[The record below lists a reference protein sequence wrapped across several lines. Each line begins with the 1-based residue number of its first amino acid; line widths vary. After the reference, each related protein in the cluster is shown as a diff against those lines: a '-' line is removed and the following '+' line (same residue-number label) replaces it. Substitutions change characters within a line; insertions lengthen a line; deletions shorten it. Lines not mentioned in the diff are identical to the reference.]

1 MSLTSASLSA
11 AGGGPGQPA
20 HSRFYEQQ
28 GSRWSGVDSG
38 MYGPYGT
45 GGGSGGGTQQQ
56 QQQQQPEPL
65 SAHQMHQ
72 QQMAQVHAHAQAQ
85 ARHAQHQ
92 ASVQQGVSQLQ
103 SAAAHT
109 NGATVKVPA
118 GIVVPQGPGTPSGIV
133 GDAKAGKGPVEFNHA
148 ISYVNKIKVSL
159 FSWMLITC
167 RLSWHRTHS
176 SVEPICATTRNLQT
190 IPRNSSDIPTRVKA
204 DSGCLFAGDRAL
216 QNRARSP
223 RGFQAVSPRIGCPS
237 PRSGGSKGGSR

>member
-11 AGGGPGQPA
+11 AGGPGQPA

-28 GSRWSGVDSG
+28 GSRWGGAENG
-38 MYGPYGT
+38 MYGPYGV
-45 GGGSGGGTQQQ
+45 GGPGGPGTQQQQQ

-72 QQMAQVHAHAQAQ
+72 MAQAHAHAQAQ

-109 NGATVKVPA
+109 NGATVKVPV

-159 FSWMLITC
+159 VF
-167 RLSWHRTHS
+167 
-176 SVEPICATTRNLQT
+176 
-190 IPRNSSDIPTRVKA
+190 
-204 DSGCLFAGDRAL
+204 
-216 QNRARSP
+216 
-223 RGFQAVSPRIGCPS
+223 
-237 PRSGGSKGGSR
+237 

>member
-11 AGGGPGQPA
+11 ASGGPGQPA

-28 GSRWSGVDSG
+28 GSRWGGVDSG
-38 MYGPYGT
+38 MYGPYGI
-45 GGGSGGGTQQQ
+45 GGGPGAQQQQQQ

-85 ARHAQHQ
+85 AQARHAQHQ

-109 NGATVKVPA
+109 NGAIVKVPV
-118 GIVVPQGPGTPSGIV
+118 GIVGPQGPGTPSGIV

-159 FSWMLITC
+159 
-167 RLSWHRTHS
+167 
-176 SVEPICATTRNLQT
+176 
-190 IPRNSSDIPTRVKA
+190 
-204 DSGCLFAGDRAL
+204 
-216 QNRARSP
+216 
-223 RGFQAVSPRIGCPS
+223 VS
-237 PRSGGSKGGSR
+237 